1 MILTHTCI
9 TSSVLFM
16 IISNWHMSSFQ
27 HGSET
32 DNSITNETQRD
43 LCQESGFDGTEEAS
57 ISIDPSSRTSSQNL
71 ISNIINEEDKN
82 SYTDHSK

>member
-1 MILTHTCI
+1 
-9 TSSVLFM
+9 
-16 IISNWHMSSFQ
+16 MSSFQ

-43 LCQESGFDGTEEAS
+43 LCQESGFDVTEEAS
-57 ISIDPSSRTSSQNL
+57 FSIDPSSRTSNQNL
-71 ISNIINEEDKN
+71 ITNIINEEDKN